1 MSMTNTVIDNLV
13 FEREARAANFRHVA
27 GLDEVGRGPL
37 AGPVVAAA
45 VIMPPDFH
53 DVRVTDSKKLTEK
66 KRGELYELIYRTAV
80 SIGIGIVDAAEID
93 RANILQAS
101 LTAMRLACAKLDP
114 CPDFLLIDGKFTI
127 KSPVPQKALVKGDS
141 LSFTIACASIVAKVT
156 RDTIMDAYD
165 HYYPEFNF
173 PKHKGYPTKAHR
185 DAIGAFGC
193 CPIHRLSFRGVLE

>member
-1 MSMTNTVIDNLV
+1 MSKAFTDNLV

-53 DVRVTDSKKLTEK
+53 DARVTDSKKLTEK
-66 KRGELYELIYRTAV
+66 KRGELYELIYRRAV
-80 SIGIGIVDAAEID
+80 SIGIGIVDAVEID

-101 LTAMRLACAKLDP
+101 LTAMRLACIKLDP
-114 CPDFLLIDGKFTI
+114 SPDFLLIDGKFTI
-127 KSPVPQKALVKGDS
+127 KASMPQKALIKGDS
-141 LSFTIACASIVAKVT
+141 LSFSIACASIVAKVT
-156 RDTIMDAYD
+156 RDTIMEAYD

-173 PKHKGYPTKAHR
+173 PKHKGYPTKSHK
-185 DAIGAFGC
+185 DAIGTFGY
-193 CPIHRLSFRGVLE
+193 CPIHRLSFRGVLK